1 MTVPVIMF
9 ENVFLGEVDIA
20 HAVGRHVH
28 TQPDAENT
36 LHVIKILLV
45 KVTLLLRGN
54 HAADIENRSVKK
66 LVLLW

>member
-45 KVTLLLRGN
+45 KVTFLLRGN
-54 HAADIENRSVKK
+54 HAADI
-66 LVLLW
+66 

>member
-28 TQPDAENT
+28 TQPDTEYT
-36 LHVIKILLV
+36 LHIIVILME
-45 KVTLLLRGN
+45 LRK
-54 HAADIENRSVKK
+54 EPLKKKRKK
-66 LVLLW
+66 LFWICIKMDVT